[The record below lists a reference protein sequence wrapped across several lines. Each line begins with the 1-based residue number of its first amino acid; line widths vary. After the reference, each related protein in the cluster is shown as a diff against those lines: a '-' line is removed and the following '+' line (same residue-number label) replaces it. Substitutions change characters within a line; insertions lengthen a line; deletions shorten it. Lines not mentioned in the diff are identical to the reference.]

1 MDNYYHP
8 ILCRL
13 KDISTCPAE
22 YSLPA
27 SLAAKYERK
36 SESESRPVVSEC
48 FVTPGTIAV
57 REAAKCAYVS
67 NFCLV
72 KYKQSVYT
80 VLSAN
85 VLTKECMF
93 SPFIHTA
100 SWWWWLTSSSCF
112 GTWGQETEARVNG
125 RSKVLCNFI
134 GALYHPYL
142 WISFIEEK

>member
-1 MDNYYHP
+1 MLHRVIYPLTFTQVHFWHCTTLLSGCLKKQQQRTDMDNYYHP

-36 SESESRPVVSEC
+36 SESESRSVVSEC

-100 SWWWWLTSSSCF
+100 SWW
-112 GTWGQETEARVNG
+112 
-125 RSKVLCNFI
+125 
-134 GALYHPYL
+134 
-142 WISFIEEK
+142 